1 MYFITFLRK
10 SVNLE
15 KGMGRNM
22 LHVNEQRVFLQYQ
35 QEKNIFYCYLRTNQ
49 YNEFFP
55 GAFAIWERQEGTS
68 GKRGVYYTLSTLR

>member
-1 MYFITFLRK
+1 MSRECSYSISK
-10 SVNLE
+10 
-15 KGMGRNM
+15 K
-22 LHVNEQRVFLQYQ
+22 
-35 QEKNIFYCYLRTNQ
+35 KNIFYCYLKTNQ